1 MDSFQVDLAVGNS
14 LSTLIRGIVKTVVG
28 ETVLPRLR
36 RTMRKMLADLVR
48 RMKEEEEGG
57 KKKRKRARGRG
68 RRKRKGGGV
77 SAIAMQRRADQET
90 DAKLTFNPRYT

>member
-1 MDSFQVDLAVGNS
+1 MGNS
-14 LSTLIRGIVKTVVG
+14 LSTLIRGIIKKVVG

-48 RMKEEEEGG
+48 RMKEEEGGEKKGGG
-57 KKKRKRARGRG
+57 KKKRKRTRGR

-77 SAIAMQRRADQET
+77 SAIAMQKGADQET
-90 DAKLTFNPRYT
+90 DAKLTFSPRYI